1 MEPIEKVFSL
11 DITSIILGVFIIMS
25 AVIAAW
31 NILGKFLELIG
42 KPVKWFSSKNQDH
55 EAIKQ
60 LMTELR
66 NHKDNNDIV
75 EKTFNQF
82 MKEIKTEMQ
91 TYNNNRISDRQQ
103 SFNIQK
109 QLTDS
114 ISKMADSANVNKTL
128 IDALLVAQKEM
139 MAEKIN
145 EKYKHYIRING
156 IPEDEKDE
164 FISLHD
170 AYKGVGGNHHG
181 DEKFNYC
188 IEHLKVIPVET
199 KLILNKSKEEDNK

>member
-1 MEPIEKVFSL
+1 MSPLPYYPYHHTHIQANNQQRATHISAINQEKAAIQNLAPDIDKQREAFTNLKSTMMDASIAMAGLAAMSEGGISNIASVMSGVLMMGAGIMTMIETIDKL
-11 DITSIILGVFIIMS
+11 EWKSIILAIIKAGPM
-25 AVIAAW
+25 
-31 NILGKFLELIG
+31 ILMGAFT
-42 KPVKWFSSKNQDH
+42 
-55 EAIKQ
+55 AI
-60 LMTELR
+60 
-66 NHKDNNDIV
+66 
-75 EKTFNQF
+75 
-82 MKEIKTEMQ
+82 
-91 TYNNNRISDRQQ
+91 
-103 SFNIQK
+103 
-109 QLTDS
+109 
-114 ISKMADSANVNKTL
+114 KTL

-199 KLILNKSKEEDNK
+199 KLILNRLKNEF